1 MNNNPRDPRSNSGSI
16 YTVGPSVVLSSFSQ
30 ALLLQRQVS
39 FTLWKFKFSDWR
51 KLEFPKTSATLGM

>member
-16 YTVGPSVVLSSFSQ
+16 YTVGPSAVLSSFSQ
-30 ALLLQRQVS
+30 ARCNNGKVS